1 MYDILVGPIDTC
13 FAITELEIAVD
24 NKVVGSLQNQKK
36 HYELQSEALQLS
48 QP

>member
-1 MYDILVGPIDTC
+1 MTSWLVQLIL
-13 FAITELEIAVD
+13 ALLSLNQEIAVD
-24 NKVVGSLQNQKK
+24 NKVVGSLGNRKK

>member
-1 MYDILVGPIDTC
+1 MTSWLVQLILALLSLNG
-13 FAITELEIAVD
+13 EIAVD

-36 HYELQSEALQLS
+36 HYELQSEVLQLS